1 MGTLQGKTMFITGA
15 SRGIGLAIAL
25 RAARDGANVAI
36 AAKSNVPNP
45 KLPGTIHTAAAE
57 IEAAGGRALAI
68 KCDIR
73 EEADV
78 RAAVEQ
84 CVAHFGGID
93 ICVNNASAIS
103 LTGTLD
109 TPMKRFDLMFGVNV
123 RGTFLVTQACLPHLR
138 KSGNPHVLVLS
149 PPLDMKSK
157 WFAPHVAY
165 TMAKFGMS
173 QCVLG
178 MAAEFGREGIAI
190 NALWPRTVIHTAA
203 LAMIP
208 GVDPRR
214 CRKPEIVADAAHA
227 ILVKPSHS
235 FNGRFAIDEDVLRAE
250 GVADFTPYAVDPSQP
265 LLIDLFLEPF
275 QAGDDKHAV
284 LARLKDIG
292 PAIQSIQGWLDPNA
306 GGVLYQIA
314 RLQSPTAVV
323 VELGSWK
330 GRSTG
335 WLATGIKDRGVGR
348 VFAVDTWRGTETEEL
363 HKRMLAGYAPDEL
376 AARDRLLDR
385 TYEHFVARVAAGRH
399 LDREAA
405 TRIAKGRI
413 WTGAEA
419 RELGLVDR
427 LGGLEAAIEE
437 ARTLLSLEQGTP
449 INLVRANHT
458 DSLPQLL
465 KSMLGTAME
474 DVRMLLESALPALR
488 IVA

>member
-376 AARDRLLDR
+376 FREFRANMQQLG
-385 TYEHFVARVAAGRH
+385 VADIV
-399 LDREAA
+399 EPMQM
-405 TRIAKGRI
+405 T
-413 WTGAEA
+413 T
-419 RELGLVDR
+419 
-427 LGGLEAAIEE
+427 LEAAAAWPHGACIGVLHIDASHEY
-437 ARTLLSLEQGTP
+437 
-449 INLVRANHT
+449 
-458 DSLPQLL
+458 
-465 KSMLGTAME
+465 E
-474 DVRMLLESALPALR
+474 DVKADFEAWERYVSPGGFIVFDDVPSWPGPTRFVQELPPSYEFFTASPNQHWVR
-488 IVA
+488 KRV